1 MLPALSR
8 DHVLAVLYDMA
19 LAVGGEVRLRPLLT
33 RVVQR
38 MLYHTSFP
46 VGLVVLGPPPREG
59 NDAEG
64 VLEVAIGDYHLA
76 SRVGGPITLPSALVR
91 GPAAEIHDAAVLAAL
106 PVQERLRG
114 VCVRLPIGHEGVL
127 LLVGPSLP
135 QAEVP
140 VTRVFEPLMANLAR
154 QIVLCR
160 SHEAHTATLVA
171 ERDEA
176 RLGLERFRAAVD
188 NAADLVFVLD
198 PESRRIVDANGTA
211 ESVLGLDREA
221 LATRELSDLAL
232 DLDRERLSALYDD
245 LRLSQQSATLEA
257 TLRVASGASLPV
269 EVRFT
274 ALATPALVLAA
285 ARDLTERRRMEA
297 RLRQAQ
303 KLDAIGRLAGGIA
316 HDFNNLLTVI
326 LAGTSTLLEDLSPA
340 DPRADELR
348 EIELAAERA
357 SALTRQLLIFSRQS
371 TVAPTLVELDAAV
384 ARMGRMLERLIG
396 EQIRL
401 VVHKSAV
408 PTCALVD
415 VGQIE
420 QVIVNLA
427 VNARDAMPQG
437 GVLTIE
443 VLEREH
449 DGAAIEAPMIAP
461 AGTYA
466 VVAVS
471 DTGVGMSEEVRAHLF
486 EPFFTT
492 KEPGRGTGLGLSTVY
507 GIVQNA
513 SGHLRVSST
522 PGRGSRFEV
531 WLPRKNAPGASS
543 ATAVD
548 TTRPRGSETI
558 LLVEDERAVRELTA
572 RALRRAGYQVIEA
585 TDGAEGL
592 ARATEPT
599 THIDLLV
606 SDAVMPT
613 MGGPE
618 LARRLRLD
626 RPALRVLFVSGY
638 PREPLIDVTGGAAMA
653 FLPKPYATDTLLRA
667 VRAQLDAA

>member
-471 DTGVGMSEEVRAHLF
+471 DTGVGMSEEV
-486 EPFFTT
+486 
-492 KEPGRGTGLGLSTVY
+492 GLSTVY